1 MYRLRMVT
9 TALLLTVMLGTA
21 FVSEAQYGRTKKKA
35 DASPGAV
42 SEQTVGIDSK
52 ISISYHRPAVKGRE
66 IWGTGLAPYGEDKP
80 WRAGA
85 NETTAITF
93 SDDVEIGGTKI
104 AAGTYGVH
112 IAIADGDWTW
122 VLNKNYKTWGTY
134 QYKIDDDV
142 VRVKATP
149 EDAPHQERLVYG
161 FSDLTEDGATLFMH
175 WEKKKVSLPIK
186 LAK

>member
-1 MYRLRMVT
+1 MKRVLSTMVL
-9 TALLLTVMLGTA
+9 AVLFVGTA
-21 FVSEAQYGRTKKKA
+21 FEATAQYGRTKAKP

-42 SEQTVGIDSK
+42 TEQTVGIDSK

-66 IWGTGLAPYGEDKP
+66 IWGTALAPMGEDKP

-93 SDDVEIGGTKI
+93 SDDVEIGGTKV

-112 IAIADGDWTW
+112 IGVTDGDWVW
-122 VLNKNYKTWGTY
+122 VINKNHETWGTY
-134 QYKIDDDV
+134 QYKMDADV
-142 VRVKATP
+142 VRVKAKP
-149 EDAPHQERLVYG
+149 ADAPHQERLTFG
-161 FSDLTEDGATLFMH
+161 FEELSADGATLFMH
-175 WEKKKVSLPIK
+175 WEKKKLSLPIK